1 MRNPTSGST
10 CWAAFAGLRAP
21 PPNDESDDS
30 ATAQREQAL
39 CARFVEAMR
48 ARANADPHLI
58 WRGRTLRADCLV
70 QIGTTAL
77 LLRIDA
83 GSVCACLEQL
93 PLLCPWTFAVRGSAQ
108 VRERLR
114 RDPPPPGWHDLFA
127 LLKRGETSFEGNPQP
142 FLAHLQYRCAPPP
155 RSPAPR

>member
-1 MRNPTSGST
+1 MT
-10 CWAAFAGLRAP
+10 RAI
-21 PPNDESDDS
+21 DDGQVV
-30 ATAQREQAL
+30 AQREQAL

-70 QIGTTAL
+70 KIGTTAL

-83 GSVCACLEQL
+83 GSVRECLEQL

-108 VRERLR
+108 AWERLWQ
-114 RDPPPPGWHDLFA
+114 DPPPPGWHDLFA
-127 LLKRGETSFEGNPQP
+127 LSKRGEMSFEGNLQP
-142 FLAHLQYRCAPPP
+142 FMAHLQYLKDLLTLP
-155 RSPAPR
+155 RGDPQ